1 LNPRVAAIW
10 NRPIEPGWQLRQGGR
25 VVARVR
31 PVPAGWQVINVEAS
45 SSRTVP
51 TREAAQA
58 LADRIARLV
67 AV

>member
-31 PVPAGWQVINVEAS
+31 PVPAGWQVTNCQAS
-45 SSRTVP
+45 TTRTVA
-51 TREAAQA
+51 TREAAEA